1 MLNDRINQRSQRLPE
16 FLIEAETLLAK
27 SEECLAHLQ
36 LISNDQDAINCML
49 DTLLTLANRADALA
63 LGAVSSFARSI
74 HTVLS
79 RTHQQIDLQHK
90 ALLALKECF
99 TLMAWQLELVD
110 INTGKLGLDDAEQAC
125 LLEAFIEEIG
135 RTPLRFPVPARDYA
149 CPSLPARHA

>member
-1 MLNDRINQRSQRLPE
+1 MLNDRLTQRSQRLPD

-36 LISNDQDAINCML
+36 LISNDQDAISCML

-63 LGAVSSFARSI
+63 LVAVSSFARSI
-74 HTVLS
+74 HAVLH
-79 RTHQQIDLQHK
+79 RTYQQIDLQDK
-90 ALLALKECF
+90 ALRALKECF

-110 INTGKLGLDDAEQAC
+110 INTGKLGLDDDEQAR
-125 LLEAFIEEIG
+125 LLEAFTEEIG

-149 CPSLPARHA
+149 CPSLPARQA